1 MAFNSI
7 DLTPADAV
15 AHKEIFQ
22 REMADLLG
30 SRQLAILPP
39 FPDYSLLSQHRSPKV
54 LLKLVNE
61 AVLSR
66 RPAFNQEFSWLLL
79 PLVQGEKVVG
89 VLFAEDVEKKYQNPE
104 NQVLL
109 ERLARLCIDSL
120 QWEKRGWRDE
130 ETMLWR
136 RQVLIKEL
144 SRAIELAE
152 SDGSLTSRR
161 MLDHRPGA
169 AQFSF
174 ICFAVTPAPEPWAG
188 PGPVWQHLGPKVVEA
203 MPKEAL
209 AAHLGGGYVGIFW
222 PKAQVV
228 EAQQWA
234 EGVASGL
241 KKVETESKDGE
252 EKWTLRAGIASFP
265 EDFYDD
271 GPSLPWEKSDHGVR
285 LTATEEVIRRAA
297 LAAHVAKH
305 KDQSILSYQTLL
317 EQGLVKRESAI
328 EKGLSPLL
336 TNDEPGALLLIK
348 LDDWEIWQRQHGSR
362 GAAGKARRVMAVSK
376 EESPATAVVE
386 WAGPDRFGMFLPGA
400 DVDSAQ
406 EGGRAIRQLVKS
418 ELGTTVQIGISVHP
432 CPGFAKVEMLD
443 NARKALI
450 HTGFFG
456 PNTQTLFD
464 AVSLNISGDRLYERG
479 KLEEAVEEFQRALT
493 LDPNNVNVS
502 NSLGVCYAQMGEFEQ
517 AVTEF
522 ARVTSLKP
530 SDFMGQYN
538 LACAL
543 LSLGREDEAEQ
554 AFTRASKLEPKRA
567 APYFQLAKLCR
578 KQNRLEEALNYLGQT
593 VELKP
598 HWAKAWRLFGE
609 CFLEQGKDAEAM
621 NGFKKAL
628 KINGN
633 EAAALSGLGIL
644 YGRVESNLEIALSL
658 ARRSVDLEPDSA
670 LFCRRLAELLWQNR
684 EPEEALAH
692 CRRAAAIAPD
702 DQQVRQLQKKITAA
716 QRVSTS

>member
-15 AHKEIFQ
+15 AQKEIFQ
-22 REMADLLG
+22 REMADILG

-39 FPDYSLLSQHRSPKV
+39 FPDYSLLSQHHSPKV

-61 AVLSR
+61 VVLSR
-66 RPAFNQEFSWLLL
+66 RPAFNQEFGWLLL
-79 PLVQGEKVVG
+79 PLVQGERVVG

-120 QWEKRGWRDE
+120 QWEKRGGRDE

-144 SRAIELAE
+144 SRVIELAE

-188 PGPVWQHLGPKVVEA
+188 PGPVWKHLGPKVVEA
-203 MPKEAL
+203 LPNEAL

-222 PKAQVV
+222 PKAQLV

-234 EGVASGL
+234 EGVHSGL
-241 KKVETESKDGE
+241 SKAETGSKDGE
-252 EKWTLRAGIASFP
+252 EKWTLTAGIATFP

-271 GPSLPWEKSDHGVR
+271 GPSLPWEKSDHRVR
-285 LTATEEVIRRAA
+285 LTATEEVIRRAT
-297 LAAHVAKH
+297 LAAHVAQH
-305 KDQSILSYQTLL
+305 KDESIISYQTLL
-317 EQGLVKRESAI
+317 EQGLVRRESAI
-328 EKGLSPLL
+328 EKGLSPLF

-348 LDDWEIWQRQHGSR
+348 LDDWKVWQRQHGSR

-376 EESPATAVVE
+376 KESPATAVVE

-400 DVDSAQ
+400 DVDLAQ
-406 EGGRAIRQLVKS
+406 ERGSAIRQLVKS
-418 ELGTTVQIGISVHP
+418 ELSTTVQIGISVHP
-432 CPGFAKVEMLD
+432 CTGFAKVEMLD

-479 KLEEAVEEFQRALT
+479 KLKEAVAEFQRALN

-502 NSLGVCYAQMGEFEQ
+502 NSLGVCYAQMGEFEE

-522 ARVTSLKP
+522 GRVTSLKP

-554 AFTRASKLEPKRA
+554 AFTRAFKLEPKRA

-633 EAAALSGLGIL
+633 DAAALSGLAIL
-644 YGRVESNLEIALSL
+644 YRQVDSNLEIALSL
-658 ARRSVDLEPDSA
+658 ARRSVELEPDNV

-684 EPEEALAH
+684 ELEEALAQ
-692 CRRAAAIAPD
+692 CRRAAAMAPED
-702 DQQVRQLQKKITAA
+702 EQVRQLQEKITAA
-716 QRVSTS
+716 QIVSTS

>member
-7 DLTPADAV
+7 YLTPADAG
-15 AHKEIFQ
+15 AQKEIFL

-39 FPDYSLLSQHRSPKV
+39 FPDYSLLSQHHSPKV

-61 AVLSR
+61 VVLSR
-66 RPAFNQEFSWLLL
+66 RTAFNQECNWLLL
-79 PLVQGEKVVG
+79 PLVQGERVVG
-89 VLFAEDVEKKYQNPE
+89 VLLAEGVDKKYQDPE
-104 NQVLL
+104 NQVPL
-109 ERLARLCIDSL
+109 ERLARLCLDSL
-120 QWEKRGWRDE
+120 QWEKRGRRDE

-136 RQVLIKEL
+136 RQALIEKL
-144 SRAIELAE
+144 SRAIELVE
-152 SDGSLTSRR
+152 HDGSLTSRR
-161 MLDHRPGA
+161 MLDHRPKA

-174 ICFAVTPAPEPWAG
+174 ICFAVTPPPEPWAG
-188 PGPVWQHLGPKVVEA
+188 AGPVWKGLGPKVVEV
-203 MPKEAL
+203 MPCEAL
-209 AAHLGGGYVGIFW
+209 AAHLGGGYVGVFW
-222 PKAQVV
+222 PKAQAV
-228 EAQQWA
+228 EVQQW
-234 EGVASGL
+234 
-241 KKVETESKDGE
+241 TEQVLSSLGEVTTGGKDDE
-252 EKWTLRAGIASFP
+252 ERWFLRAGIANFP

-271 GPSLPWEKSDHGVR
+271 GPSLPWEKSDQGVR
-285 LTATEEVIRRAA
+285 LTAAEEVIRRAT
-297 LAAHVAKH
+297 LAAQVAKD
-305 KDQSILSYQTLL
+305 KEATLLTYQTLL

-328 EKGLSPLL
+328 EKGLYPLF
-336 TNDEPGALLLIK
+336 TNDEPGALLLVK
-348 LDDWEIWQRQHGSR
+348 LDDWKVWQRQHGSR
-362 GAAGKARRVMAVSK
+362 GAAARARRVMEVSK
-376 EESPATAVVE
+376 KENPTTVVIE
-386 WAGPDRFGMFLPGA
+386 WAGPDRFGIFLPGA

-406 EGGRAIRQLVKS
+406 ERGIVIRQRLKS
-418 ELGTTVQIGISVHP
+418 ELNTTVQIGISVHP
-432 CPGFAKVEMLD
+432 CAGFAKSEMLD

-456 PNTQTLFD
+456 PNTQTHFD

-479 KLEEAVEEFQRALT
+479 KLKEAVEEFQRALT

-502 NSLGVCYAQMGEFEQ
+502 NSLGVCYAQMGQFGE
-517 AVTEF
+517 AVNEF

-530 SDFMGQYN
+530 GDFMGQYN

-554 AFTRASKLEPKRA
+554 AFRRASELEPRRA
-567 APYFQLAKLCR
+567 SPYFQLAKLCR
-578 KQNRLEEALNYLGQT
+578 KQERLEEAQHYLSQT

-598 HWAKAWRLFGE
+598 HWAKAWRLIGE

-633 EAAALSGLGIL
+633 DATALSGLAVL
-644 YGRVESNLEIALSL
+644 YARVDSNLEIALSL
-658 ARRSVDLEPDSA
+658 ARRSVELEPNSV

-684 EPEEALAH
+684 ELEEALAL
-692 CRRAAAIAPD
+692 CRQAMAMAPAD
-702 DQQVRQLQKKITAA
+702 NDIRLLQERITAA

>member
-1 MAFNSI
+1 MGFHSI
-7 DLTPADAV
+7 ELTPTDAI
-15 AHKEIFQ
+15 AQKEIFQ

-30 SRQLAILPP
+30 SRQLTVLPP
-39 FPDYSLLSQHRSPKV
+39 FPDYTLLSQHHSPKV

-66 RPAFNQEFSWLLL
+66 RLAFNQELGWLLL
-79 PLVQGEKVVG
+79 PLVQGERVVG
-89 VLFAEDVEKKYQNPE
+89 VLFAEDVKENYHNTE

-120 QWEKRGWRDE
+120 QWEKKGWRDE

-136 RQVLIKEL
+136 RQVLVKEL
-144 SRAIELAE
+144 GRAIEVAE
-152 SDGSLTSRR
+152 RDGSLTSKR

-174 ICFAVTPAPEPWAG
+174 ICFALIPAPEPWAG
-188 PGPVWQHLGPKVVEA
+188 PGPIWKHLGPKVVEA
-203 MPKEAL
+203 LPNEAL

-222 PKAQVV
+222 PKAQVG

-234 EGVASGL
+234 ERVHSGL
-241 KKVETESKDGE
+241 RKAGPGGKDGE
-252 EKWTLRAGIASFP
+252 ERWTLRAGITTFP

-271 GPSLPWEKSDHGVR
+271 GPSLPWEKGELRAR
-285 LTATEEVIRRAA
+285 LTAADEVIRRATM
-297 LAAHVAKH
+297 AAQVAKE
-305 KDQSILSYQTLL
+305 KNENILSFQTLL
-317 EQGLVKRESAI
+317 EKGLVKRESAI
-328 EKGLSPLL
+328 EKVLSPLL
-336 TNDEPGALLLIK
+336 TNDEPGALLLAK
-348 LDDWEIWQRQHGSR
+348 LDDWKVWKRQHGSR
-362 GAAGKARRVMAVSK
+362 GAAGKARDVLGVSK
-376 EESPATAVVE
+376 KAIPTSAVIE
-386 WAGPDRFGMFLPGA
+386 WAGPDRFGIFLPGT
-400 DVDSAQ
+400 DVESAQ
-406 EGGRAIRQLVKS
+406 EIAGAVRQRVKS
-418 ELGTTVQIGISVHP
+418 ELSTTVQIGMSVHP
-432 CPGFAKVEMLD
+432 CPGFAKAKMLD
-443 NARKALI
+443 NARKALV

-456 PNTQTLFD
+456 PNTQTHFD
-464 AVSLNISGDRLYERG
+464 AISLNISGDRLYEKG
-479 KLEEAVEEFQRALT
+479 KLKEAVEEFQRALT

-502 NSLGVCYAQMGEFEQ
+502 NSLGVCYAQMGKLQE

-522 ARVTSLKP
+522 LRVTSVKP

-538 LACAL
+538 LGCAL
-543 LSLGREDEAEQ
+543 LNLRREDEAEQ
-554 AFTRASKLEPKRA
+554 AFTRSVELDPKSA

-578 KQNRLEEALNYLGQT
+578 KHSRLEEALHYLRQT

-609 CFLEQGKDAEAM
+609 CFLELGNEAEAM

-633 EAAALSGLGIL
+633 DAAALSGLALL

-658 ARRSVDLEPDSA
+658 ARRSVELDPDNV
-670 LFCRRLAELLWQNR
+670 LFCRRLAELLWQNQ
-684 EPEEALAH
+684 ELDEAMAQ
-692 CRRAAAIAPD
+692 CQRVAASVPNDKQI
-702 DQQVRQLQKKITAA
+702 RQLLEKISAA

>member
-1 MAFNSI
+1 MPPNSI
-7 DLTPADAV
+7 YLTPADA
-15 AHKEIFQ
+15 AAQRAIFQ

-30 SRQLAILPP
+30 SRQLAVLPP
-39 FPDYSLLSQHRSPKV
+39 FPDYSLLSQHHSPKV

-61 AVLSR
+61 VVLSR
-66 RPAFNQEFSWLLL
+66 RPAFNQELNWLLL
-79 PLVQGEKVVG
+79 PLIQGERVVG
-89 VLFAEDVEKKYQNPE
+89 VLFAEDVEKKYQDPE

-109 ERLARLCIDSL
+109 ERLARLCIDLL
-120 QWEKRGWRDE
+120 QWEKKGQRDE

-136 RQVLIKEL
+136 RQVLIEEL

-152 SDGSLTSRR
+152 SYGSLTSRR
-161 MLDHRPGA
+161 TLDHKPEA

-174 ICFAVTPAPEPWAG
+174 ICFVVKPPPEPWAG
-188 PGPVWQHLGPKVVEA
+188 PGPVWKHLGPKIVEA
-203 MPKEAL
+203 LPKEAL

-228 EAQQWA
+228 GAQQWA
-234 EGVASGL
+234 ERVHNGL
-241 KKVETESKDGE
+241 NESRTGSKDGE
-252 EKWTLRAGIASFP
+252 ETWALRAGIATFP

-271 GPSLPWEKSDHGVR
+271 GPSLPWEKSDQGEQ
-285 LTATEEVIRRAA
+285 LTATEEVIRRAT
-297 LAAHVAKH
+297 LAAQVARD
-305 KDQSILSYQTLL
+305 KDESILSYQTLL
-317 EQGLVKRESAI
+317 EQGLIKRESAI

-336 TNDEPGALLLIK
+336 NNDEPGALLLVK
-348 LDDWEIWQRQHGSR
+348 LDDWKVWQRQHGSR
-362 GAAGKARRVMAVSK
+362 GAAGKARSVMEVSK
-376 EESPATAVVE
+376 KESPATAVIE

-406 EGGRAIRQLVKS
+406 EWGSAIRQRVKS
-418 ELGTTVQIGISVHP
+418 ELSTTLQIGISIHP
-432 CPGFAKVEMLD
+432 CLGFAKSEMLD

-456 PNTQTLFD
+456 SNTQTCFD

-479 KLEEAVEEFQRALT
+479 KLKEAAEEFQRALT
-493 LDPNNVNVS
+493 LDPNNINVI
-502 NSLGVCYAQMGEFEQ
+502 NSLGVCYAQMSQFEEAVSEFTQ
-517 AVTEF
+517 LT
-522 ARVTSLKP
+522 RLKP

-554 AFTRASKLEPKRA
+554 AFTRACRLEPKRA
-567 APYFQLAKLCR
+567 APYFQLAKLC
-578 KQNRLEEALNYLGQT
+578 KKHNRLEEALNYLGQT

-621 NGFKKAL
+621 KGFKKAL

-633 EAAALSGLGIL
+633 DAAALSGLAIL
-644 YGRVESNLEIALSL
+644 YGRAESNLEIALAL
-658 ARRSVDLEPDSA
+658 ARRSAVLEPDSV
-670 LFCRRLAELLWQNR
+670 LFRRRLAQLLWQNG
-684 EPEEALAH
+684 ELEEALAQ
-692 CRRAAAIAPD
+692 CRRAGAMAPD
-702 DQQVRQLQKKITAA
+702 DEEVCQLQEKIIAA

>member
-1 MAFNSI
+1 MPSNSI
-7 DLTPADAV
+7 YLTPADA
-15 AHKEIFQ
+15 AAQKEIFQ

-61 AVLSR
+61 VVLSR
-66 RPAFNQEFSWLLL
+66 RPAFNQEFNWLLL
-79 PLVQGEKVVG
+79 PLIQGERVVG
-89 VLFAEDVEKKYQNPE
+89 VLFAEDVEEKYQNAE

-109 ERLARLCIDSL
+109 ERLARLCLDLL
-120 QWEKRGWRDE
+120 QWKKKGQRDE

-136 RQVLIKEL
+136 RQVLIQEL
-144 SRAIELAE
+144 SRAIEVAE
-152 SDGSLTSRR
+152 SYGSLTSRR
-161 MLDHRPGA
+161 TLDHRPEA

-174 ICFAVTPAPEPWAG
+174 ICFAVKPPPEPWTE
-188 PGPVWQHLGPKVVEA
+188 PGPVWKHLGPKIVEA
-203 MPKEAL
+203 LPKEAL
-209 AAHLGGGYVGIFW
+209 AAHLGGGYVGVFL

-228 EAQQWA
+228 GAQQWA
-234 EGVASGL
+234 ERMYNGL
-241 KKVETESKDGE
+241 KEDSAGSKDGE
-252 EKWTLRAGIASFP
+252 QTWTLRAGIATFP

-271 GPSLPWEKSDHGVR
+271 GPSLPWEKSEQEVQ
-285 LTATEEVIRRAA
+285 LTAAEEVIRRAT
-297 LAAHVAKH
+297 LAAQVAKD
-305 KDQSILSYQTLL
+305 KDESILSYQTLL
-317 EQGLVKRESAI
+317 EQGLLKRESAI
-328 EKGLSPLL
+328 EKVLSPLL
-336 TNDEPGALLLIK
+336 NNNDPGALLLVK
-348 LDDWEIWQRQHGSR
+348 LDGWKIWQRQHGSR

-376 EESPATAVVE
+376 KESPAGGVIE

-406 EGGRAIRQLVKS
+406 ERGSAIRQRVKS
-418 ELGTTVQIGISVHP
+418 ELSSTVQIGISTHP
-432 CPGFAKVEMLD
+432 CPGFAKSEMLD

-456 PNTQTLFD
+456 SDTQTCFD

-479 KLEEAVEEFQRALT
+479 KLKEAVEEFQRALI
-493 LDPNNVNVS
+493 LDANNLNVT
-502 NSLGVCYAQMGEFEQ
+502 NSLGVCYAQMGQFGE

-522 ARVTSLKP
+522 TRLIRLKP

-554 AFTRASKLEPKRA
+554 AFIRACKLEPRRA
-567 APYFQLAKLCR
+567 APHFQLAKLC
-578 KQNRLEEALNYLGQT
+578 KKHNRLEEALNYLGQT

-598 HWAKAWRLFGE
+598 HWAKAWRLFGD

-621 NGFKKAL
+621 KAFKKAL
-628 KINGN
+628 EINGN
-633 EAAALSGLGIL
+633 DPAALSGLAIL
-644 YGRVESNLEIALSL
+644 YGRLESNQEIALSL
-658 ARRSVDLEPDSA
+658 AHRSVALEPNSV
-670 LFCRRLAELLWQNR
+670 LFCRRLAELLWQNG
-684 EPEEALAH
+684 EQEEALVQ
-692 CRRAAAIAPD
+692 CRRARAMAPD
-702 DQQVRQLQKKITAA
+702 DQQVCQLQEKIVAA

>member
-1 MAFNSI
+1 MGFHSI
-7 DLTPADAV
+7 ELTPADAI

-22 REMADLLG
+22 REMGDLLG
-30 SRQLAILPP
+30 SRQLTILPP
-39 FPDYSLLSQHRSPKV
+39 FPDYTLLSQHHSPKV
-54 LLKLVNE
+54 LLRLVNE
-61 AVLSR
+61 VVLSR
-66 RPAFNQEFSWLLL
+66 RPAFNQEFGWLLL
-79 PLVQGEKVVG
+79 PLVQCERVVG
-89 VLFAEDVEKKYQNPE
+89 VLFVEDVEKKYQNPE

-120 QWEKRGWRDE
+120 QWEKKGWRDE

-136 RQVLIKEL
+136 RQILVKEL
-144 SRAIELAE
+144 SRTIEAAE

-174 ICFAVTPAPEPWAG
+174 VCFAVTPAPEPWAG
-188 PGPVWQHLGPKVVEA
+188 SGPVWKDLGPKVVEA
-203 MPKEAL
+203 LPNEAM

-222 PKAQVV
+222 PKAQVG

-234 EGVASGL
+234 ERLHSIL
-241 KKVETESKDGE
+241 NEVEPRSQDGE
-252 EKWTLRAGIASFP
+252 EKWTLSAGIVTFP

-271 GPSLPWEKSDHGVR
+271 GPSLPWEKSDLRVR
-285 LTATEEVIRRAA
+285 FTAAEEVIRRATM
-297 LAAHVAKH
+297 AAQVAKQ
-305 KDQSILSYQTLL
+305 KDENILSYQTLL

-336 TNDEPGALLLIK
+336 TNEEPGALLLVK
-348 LDDWEIWQRQHGSR
+348 LDDWKVWQRQHGSR
-362 GAAGKARRVMAVSK
+362 GAAGKARNVMAVCKK
-376 EESPATAVVE
+376 EAPETAVVE
-386 WAGPDRFGMFLPGA
+386 WAGPDRFGIFLPITNG
-400 DVDSAQ
+400 DSAQ
-406 EGGRAIRQLVKS
+406 ELGSAIRQRVKS
-418 ELGTTVQIGISVHP
+418 ELSTTVQIGISVHP

-456 PNTQTLFD
+456 PNTQTHFD

-479 KLEEAVEEFQRALT
+479 KLKEAVEEFQRALT
-493 LDPNNVNVS
+493 LDPDNVNVS
-502 NSLGVCYAQMGEFEQ
+502 NSLGVCYAQMGKFEQ
-517 AVTEF
+517 AVAEF
-522 ARVTSLKP
+522 SRVTSLDP

-538 LACAL
+538 LGCAL
-543 LSLGREDEAEQ
+543 LRLGSEDEAER
-554 AFTRASKLEPKRA
+554 AFTRSSELDPERA

-578 KQNRLEEALNYLGQT
+578 KKNRLEEALKYLGQT
-593 VELKP
+593 VDLKP

-609 CFLEQGKDAEAM
+609 CFLEQGNDAEAM
-621 NGFKKAL
+621 SGFKKAL

-633 EAAALSGLGIL
+633 DAAALSGLAIL

-658 ARRSVDLEPDSA
+658 ARRSVELDPDNV
-670 LFCRRLAELLWQNR
+670 LFCRRLAELLWQNQ
-684 EPEEALAH
+684 ELDEALVQ
-692 CRRAAAIAPD
+692 CRRAAARVPD
-702 DQQVRQLQKKITAA
+702 DEEIRQLQEKITAA

>member
-1 MAFNSI
+1 MGFHSI
-7 DLTPADAV
+7 ELTPADAV
-15 AHKEIFQ
+15 AQKEIFQ

-30 SRQLAILPP
+30 SRQLTILPP
-39 FPDYSLLSQHRSPKV
+39 FPDYTLLSQHHSPKV

-61 AVLSR
+61 VVLSR
-66 RPAFNQEFSWLLL
+66 RPAFNQEFGWLLL
-79 PLVQGEKVVG
+79 PLVQGERVVG
-89 VLFAEDVEKKYQNPE
+89 VLFAEGVEKKYQNPE
-104 NQVLL
+104 NQLLL

-120 QWEKRGWRDE
+120 QWEKKGWRDE

-136 RQVLIKEL
+136 RQVLVKKL
-144 SRAIELAE
+144 SRAIEVAE

-174 ICFAVTPAPEPWAG
+174 ICFAVTPAPESWAG
-188 PGPVWQHLGPKVVEA
+188 PGPVWKHLGPKVVEA
-203 MPKEAL
+203 LPDEAL

-222 PKAQVV
+222 PKAQLGQ
-228 EAQQWA
+228 AQQWA
-234 EGVASGL
+234 EEVHSGL
-241 KKVETESKDGE
+241 SKAEPGSKDAE
-252 EKWTLRAGIASFP
+252 ERWTIRAGIATFP

-271 GPSLPWEKSDHGVR
+271 GPSLPWEKSDLR
-285 LTATEEVIRRAA
+285 MRSTAAEEVIRRATM
-297 LAAHVAKH
+297 AAQVAKE
-305 KDQSILSYQTLL
+305 KNKNILSYQALL
-317 EQGLVKRESAI
+317 EQGLIKRESAI
-328 EKGLSPLL
+328 EKILSPSL
-336 TNDEPGALLLIK
+336 TDNEPGALLLIK
-348 LDDWEIWQRQHGSR
+348 LDDWKVWQRQHGSR
-362 GAAGKARRVMAVSK
+362 GAAGKARNVMAVCK
-376 EESPATAVVE
+376 KESPETAMVE
-386 WAGPDRFGMFLPGA
+386 WAGPDRLGIFLPGT

-406 EGGRAIRQLVKS
+406 ELGSAIRQRVKS
-418 ELGTTVQIGISVHP
+418 ELSTTVQIGISVHP

-456 PNTQTLFD
+456 PNTQTIFD

-479 KLEEAVEEFQRALT
+479 KLQEAVEEFQRALT

-502 NSLGVCYAQMGEFEQ
+502 NSLGVCYAQMGKLEE

-522 ARVTSLKP
+522 LRVTSLKP

-538 LACAL
+538 LGCAL

-554 AFTRASKLEPKRA
+554 AFTRSSELDPERA
-567 APYFQLAKLCR
+567 TPYFQLAKLCR
-578 KQNRLEEALNYLGQT
+578 KHDRLEEALNYLGKT
-593 VELKP
+593 VGLKP

-609 CFLEQGKDAEAM
+609 CFLEQGNDGEAM
-621 NGFKKAL
+621 NGFKNAL

-633 EAAALSGLGIL
+633 DAAALSGLAIL

-658 ARRSVDLEPDSA
+658 ARRSVELNSDNV
-670 LFCRRLAELLWQNR
+670 LFCLRLAELLWQNG
-684 EPEEALAH
+684 ELDEAMVQ
-692 CRRAAAIAPD
+692 CQRAAARVPD
-702 DQQVRQLQKKITAA
+702 DKQIRQLLEKITAA